1 MPIDENILRLRQAIE
16 KVACRKIQT
25 PKDFDFLSELLR
37 ERLDERVSTST
48 LKRIF
53 GYVSSSSMPRRSTL
67 DVLAQFVGCK
77 EWDEFCQ
84 QAEDHTPSQ
93 EERKESSSDGRE
105 SSSEK
110 ADALTPHRGMK
121 AYSWWLAG
129 VLLVLIIGGLALYH
143 LQRTELSPSQY
154 VLRVGQRF
162 PSTGDYLQLFGIT
175 DTAHAW
181 SKPLP
186 HHSGIILWGPE
197 YHHPEWHN
205 DGNSDSLMPTIT
217 EYWSPLDTL
226 GIDSSVIAT
235 RNADNYLRATTFNE
249 LRITFMKGLSDSAYI
264 FLGIYRLAEEQSDD
278 SHLVWQRIADDC
290 DLSNLDYLDQLR
302 H

>member
-16 KVACRKIQT
+16 EVACRKIQT

-77 EWDEFCQ
+77 DWDEFCQ
-84 QAEDHTPSQ
+84 QAENHTPS
-93 EERKESSSDGRE
+93 EEEGKESSSEGKE

-110 ADALTPHRGMK
+110 ADALTPHRGVK
-121 AYSWWLAG
+121 TYSWWLAG

-143 LQRTELSPSQY
+143 LQRAELLPSQY

-162 PSTGDYLQLFGIT
+162 PSTADYL
-175 DTAHAW
+175 
-181 SKPLP
+181 
-186 HHSGIILWGPE
+186 
-197 YHHPEWHN
+197 
-205 DGNSDSLMPTIT
+205 
-217 EYWSPLDTL
+217 
-226 GIDSSVIAT
+226 
-235 RNADNYLRATTFNE
+235 
-249 LRITFMKGLSDSAYI
+249 
-264 FLGIYRLAEEQSDD
+264 
-278 SHLVWQRIADDC
+278 
-290 DLSNLDYLDQLR
+290 
-302 H
+302 

>member
-1 MPIDENILRLRQAIE
+1 M
-16 KVACRKIQT
+16 
-25 PKDFDFLSELLR
+25 
-37 ERLDERVSTST
+37 
-48 LKRIF
+48 
-53 GYVSSSSMPRRSTL
+53 
-67 DVLAQFVGCK
+67 
-77 EWDEFCQ
+77 
-84 QAEDHTPSQ
+84 
-93 EERKESSSDGRE
+93 
-105 SSSEK
+105 
-110 ADALTPHRGMK
+110 
-121 AYSWWLAG
+121 
-129 VLLVLIIGGLALYH
+129 
-143 LQRTELSPSQY
+143 
-154 VLRVGQRF
+154 
-162 PSTGDYLQLFGIT
+162 FGIT

-217 EYWSPLDTL
+217 EYWSPHDAL

-249 LRITFMKGLSDSAYI
+249 LRITFMKGLSDSTYI

-290 DLSNLDYLDQLR
+290 DLSNLDYLEQLR